1 MNEQTSDKQKL
12 LRRALQGNALFSV
25 ISGALILAI
34 NRTLVEF
41 LGLPSSA
48 SLTPLGIG
56 LLVYAGWLLWN
67 ARREKIRIVD
77 AWIAVILDMVW
88 VVGSYALLF
97 AVKFSG
103 GGKWA
108 VVLVAELVFLFA
120 VMQWLGLRR
129 VSRSRQAA

>member
-1 MNEQTSDKQKL
+1 MSDKQKL
-12 LRRALQGNALFSV
+12 LRTALQGNALFSV

-77 AWIAVILDMVW
+77 AWMAVALDMVW

-97 AVKFSG
+97 AVRFSSSG
-103 GGKWA
+103 RW
-108 VVLVAELVFLFA
+108 VVALVAEAVLVFA

-129 VSRSRQAA
+129 VGRSRQVA

>member
-1 MNEQTSDKQKL
+1 MSDKQKL
-12 LRRALQGNALFSV
+12 LRRALQGNALFSM

-34 NRTLVEF
+34 NRPLVEF
-41 LGLPSSA
+41 LGLPSNA

-56 LLVYAGWLLWN
+56 FLGYAGWLLWN
-67 ARREKIRIVD
+67 AKREKIRILD
-77 AWIAVILDMVW
+77 AWIAVILDIVW
-88 VVGSYALLF
+88 VVGSYALLL
-97 AVKFSG
+97 AVRFSS

-129 VSRSRQAA
+129 VSRSNQAV

>member
-77 AWIAVILDMVW
+77 AWMAVALDMVW

-97 AVKFSG
+97 AVRFSSSG
-103 GGKWA
+103 RW
-108 VVLVAELVFLFA
+108 VVALVAEAVLVFA

-129 VSRSRQAA
+129 VGRSRQVA

>member
-25 ISGALILAI
+25 ISGALVLAI

-77 AWIAVILDMVW
+77 AWMAVALDMVW

-97 AVKFSG
+97 AVRFSSSG
-103 GGKWA
+103 RW
-108 VVLVAELVFLFA
+108 VVALVAEAVLVFA

-129 VSRSRQAA
+129 VGRSRQVA

>member
-67 ARREKIRIVD
+67 AKREKIKIVD
-77 AWIAVILDMVW
+77 AWIAVALDMVW

-97 AVKFSG
+97 AVRFSI
-103 GGKWA
+103 GGKW
-108 VVLVAELVFLFA
+108 VVGLVAELVFLFA
-120 VMQWLGLRR
+120 LMQWFGLRR
-129 VSRSRQAA
+129 VGRSGQVA

>member
-1 MNEQTSDKQKL
+1 MNEQMSDKQNL
-12 LRRALQGNALFSV
+12 LRRALRGNALFSM

-34 NRTLVEF
+34 NRALVQF
-41 LGLPSSA
+41 LGLPNNT

-56 LLVYAGWLLWN
+56 LLGYAAWLLWN
-67 ARREKIRIVD
+67 ARREKISIVD

-97 AVKFSG
+97 AVRFSS

-129 VSRSRQAA
+129 VSRSSQVA